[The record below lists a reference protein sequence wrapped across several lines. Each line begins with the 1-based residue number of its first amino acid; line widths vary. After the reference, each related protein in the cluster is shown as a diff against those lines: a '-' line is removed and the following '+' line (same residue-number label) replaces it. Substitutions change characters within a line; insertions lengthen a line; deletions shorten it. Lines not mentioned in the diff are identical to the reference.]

1 MSLARR
7 KAVKR
12 AFMDA
17 EAMDEDIICV
27 VIAIYGFLVASVV
40 QKLRLP
46 RTTDPC
52 GSAWTNLYQHMLED
66 RLCPGIEFR
75 KHLRVSPAMF
85 HCLCAI
91 IRADVEFQ

>member
-27 VIAIYGFLVASVV
+27 VIAIYGFPVASVV
-40 QKLRLP
+40 QKL
-46 RTTDPC
+46 
-52 GSAWTNLYQHMLED
+52 
-66 RLCPGIEFR
+66 
-75 KHLRVSPAMF
+75 
-85 HCLCAI
+85 
-91 IRADVEFQ
+91 